1 MHSPGIK
8 ASSWPLVRR
17 NIESKTNGGIV
28 MSQEKKESGE
38 RTAETPKKV
47 YATPTFIKYG
57 SVSQL
62 TQHGAMSVRS
72 DSGHN
77 HMRP

>member
-1 MHSPGIK
+1 M
-8 ASSWPLVRR
+8 
-17 NIESKTNGGIV
+17 V
-28 MSQEKKESGE
+28 MSQEKKESGQP
-38 RTAETPKKV
+38 TAETPKKV

-57 SVSQL
+57 SVSKL
-62 TQHGAMSVRS
+62 TQHGAVSMRS